1 MTESTTEAEY
11 GMVAK
16 AAAIVGAGVVIPG
29 ILARFLHE
37 AGYGVIG
44 TFLFGMSFFAAVVIV
59 WYVWIRPLDL
69 TGPMG

>member
-1 MTESTTEAEY
+1 MTANETEPDY
-11 GMVAK
+11 DLLAK
-16 AAAIVGAGVVIPG
+16 AAAVVGAGVVIPG
-29 ILARFLHE
+29 ITARFLHE

-44 TFLFGMSFFAAVVIV
+44 TFIFGMSFFAVVFIA